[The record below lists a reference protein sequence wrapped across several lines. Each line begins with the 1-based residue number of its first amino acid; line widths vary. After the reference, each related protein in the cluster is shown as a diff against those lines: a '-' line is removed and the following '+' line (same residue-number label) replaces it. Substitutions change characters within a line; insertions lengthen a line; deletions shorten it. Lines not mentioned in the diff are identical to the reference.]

1 MKSIVFALAM
11 LISTLCASHAQ
22 TLQLANGEW
31 PPYQSARLPRYGFA
45 SAVVSEAAVLGGLQV
60 SYGFYPWKRAEEM
73 VRSGHI
79 DGSLVWSQTP
89 LRDSFALFSEPIL
102 QDREII
108 IHHAGKPLADWPLR
122 QQWQGVHL
130 ALPLGSRT
138 FHELVQLERA
148 GRVEYHRVE
157 SPENGLRM
165 ILAGRMTAMTM
176 ASSVYQ
182 SLRRDKL
189 TAQERSQLATLP
201 TPIETVPFRLM
212 LSRARPQAAAQ
223 LAAFNRGLQL
233 LRQSG
238 RYAQLEKQL
247 LPHAGKAP

>member
-1 MKSIVFALAM
+1 
-11 LISTLCASHAQ
+11 
-22 TLQLANGEW
+22 
-31 PPYQSARLPRYGFA
+31 
-45 SAVVSEAAVLGGLQV
+45 
-60 SYGFYPWKRAEEM
+60 
-73 VRSGHI
+73 
-79 DGSLVWSQTP
+79 
-89 LRDSFALFSEPIL
+89 
-102 QDREII
+102 
-108 IHHAGKPLADWPLR
+108 
-122 QQWQGVHL
+122 
-130 ALPLGSRT
+130 
-138 FHELVQLERA
+138 
-148 GRVEYHRVE
+148 
-157 SPENGLRM
+157 M

-189 TAQERSQLATLP
+189 TAQERCQLATLP
-201 TPIETVPFRLM
+201 TPIETIPFRLM